1 MRALSEKTVKSQ
13 IQEGRRASFI
23 AKKIP
28 RRAAAAAIVLTGLL
42 VISLASNPASKDY
55 ISYWTA
61 GKLLIHHADPY
72 SRPDVLALERA
83 NGFSETRPLMMRN
96 PPWALFLTAPLGFG
110 SPAAGLFLWT
120 LAAAGCIV
128 AFIRLLKVPPE
139 DRALVFLFAPVIAV
153 FRTAQTSPSLLLG
166 FSLFLF
172 LHRRRPFLAGVSL
185 LFMAIKPHL
194 FLVFWA
200 VLLADSIYRRR
211 LVVFAG
217 LAAALVAGTLF
228 AMSFNAHVWGYYFA
242 MLRGSDLDSEFF
254 PTTSMVF
261 RLLIDSRAVWL
272 LFLPSAVAVVWGLWY
287 YTHNRL
293 VWHWGT
299 HGMLLML
306 VTVLVSPYSWFPDE
320 VVLLPALAFA
330 ITFPNRRAR
339 SLEIL
344 VVINLAAILVLMAG
358 NRSIVSTV
366 YLWTP
371 SAWLAWFLYAT
382 NGFRIQSGNLTIQP
396 KEIGVS
402 LAGGSALVHEA
413 NLSS

>member
-1 MRALSEKTVKSQ
+1 MKARLEETAEPQ
-13 IQEGRRASFI
+13 IQNDNRADPGGKSILRRL
-23 AKKIP
+23 
-28 RRAAAAAIVLTGLL
+28 AAAAIVLAGLL
-42 VISLASNPASKDY
+42 FISLTGHPASKDY
-55 ISYWTA
+55 ISYWSA
-61 GKLLIHHADPY
+61 GKLLIHHANPY
-72 SRPDVLALERA
+72 SRPDVLAVERA
-83 NGFSETRPLMMRN
+83 HGFSETRPLMMRN
-96 PPWALFLTAPLGFG
+96 PPWALFLTAPLGLG
-110 SPAAGLFLWT
+110 SPSIGLFFWT

-139 DRALVFLFAPVIAV
+139 DRAFVFLFAPTIAV
-153 FRTAQTSPSLLLG
+153 FRIAQTSPFLLLG
-166 FSLFLF
+166 FSLFLY
-172 LHRRRPFLAGVSL
+172 LHRRRPFLAGASL

-200 VLLADSIYRRR
+200 VLLADSLYRRS

-217 LAAALVAGTLF
+217 LAAALVAATTF
-228 AMSFNAHVWGYYFA
+228 AMGFNAHIWQHYFA

-254 PTTSMVF
+254 PTTSMMF
-261 RLLIDSRAVWL
+261 RLLIHPQAIWL
-272 LFLPSAVAVVWGLWY
+272 LFVPSAVGIVWGLWY
-287 YTHNRL
+287 YIRNRH

-320 VVLLPALAFA
+320 IVLLPALAFA
-330 ITFPNRRAR
+330 ITFPHRRAR
-339 SLEIL
+339 SLELL

-371 SAWLAWFLYAT
+371 SAWLVWFLYTT
-382 NGFRIQSGNLTIQP
+382 NGFRVQRERLGIES
-396 KEIGVS
+396 KDIGIS
-402 LAGGSALVHEA
+402 LAGNSPLVQEA

>member
-1 MRALSEKTVKSQ
+1 MSVPLEKTAEPQ
-13 IQEGRRASFI
+13 IQDGHRAGFT
-23 AKKIP
+23 AKKIL
-28 RRAAAAAIVLTGLL
+28 RRVAAAAIVLAGLL
-42 VISLASNPASKDY
+42 VISVASDPASKDY
-55 ISYWTA
+55 ISYWSA
-61 GKLLIHHADPY
+61 GKLLIDHANPY
-72 SRPDVLALERA
+72 SKLDVLALERA
-83 NGFSETRPLMMRN
+83 HGFPETRPLMMRN
-96 PPWALFLTAPLGFG
+96 PPWALFLTAPLGFVN
-110 SPAAGLFLWT
+110 PATGLFLWT

-128 AFIRLLKVPPE
+128 AFTRLLKVPPE
-139 DRALVFLFAPVIAV
+139 DRAFVFLFAPAIAV
-153 FRTAQTSPSLLLG
+153 FRTAQTSPFLLLG
-166 FSLFLF
+166 FSLFLY
-172 LHRRRPFLAGVSL
+172 LHRRRPFLAGASL
-185 LFMAIKPHL
+185 LLIAIKPHL

-211 LVVFAG
+211 LLVFAG
-217 LAAALVAGTLF
+217 LAAALAAATTF
-228 AMSFNAHVWGYYFA
+228 AMCFNVHIWQHYFA

-254 PTTSMVF
+254 PTTSMMF
-261 RLLIDSRAVWL
+261 RLLINSRAIWL
-272 LFLPSAVAVVWGLWY
+272 LFVPSAVAFVWGLWF
-287 YTHNRL
+287 YTRNRL

-306 VTVLVSPYSWFPDE
+306 VTVLASPYSWFPDE

-330 ITFPNRRAR
+330 ITLPHRRAC

-344 VVINLAAILVLMAG
+344 AVINLAAILVLMAG

-382 NGFRIQSGNLTIQP
+382 NGFRIQSGNLAIQP

-402 LAGGSALVHEA
+402 LAGGSALMHEA

>member
-1 MRALSEKTVKSQ
+1 MRALSEKTAEPQ
-13 IQEGRRASFI
+13 IQEGRRASFT

-28 RRAAAAAIVLTGLL
+28 RRVAAAAIVLTGLL
-42 VISLASNPASKDY
+42 VVSLAGSPASKDY
-55 ISYWTA
+55 ISYWSA
-61 GKLLIHHADPY
+61 GKLLIHDANPY

-83 NGFSETRPLMMRN
+83 NGFPETRPLMMRN

-110 SPAAGLFLWT
+110 NPAAGLFLWT

-128 AFIRLLKVPPE
+128 AFIRLLRVPPE
-139 DRALVFLFAPVIAV
+139 DRALVFLFAPAIAV
-153 FRTAQTSPSLLLG
+153 FRTAQTSPFLLLG
-166 FSLFLF
+166 FSLFLC
-172 LHRRRPFLAGVSL
+172 LHRRRPFLAGASL

-211 LVVFAG
+211 LLVFAG
-217 LAAALVAGTLF
+217 LAAALAAGTLF
-228 AMSFNAHVWGYYFA
+228 AMSFNTHIWQNYFA

-254 PTTSMVF
+254 PTTSMMF
-261 RLLIDSRAVWL
+261 RLLIDSRAIWL
-272 LFLPSAVAVVWGLWY
+272 LFIPSAVAIVWGVWY
-287 YTHNRL
+287 YTRNRL

-306 VTVLVSPYSWFPDE
+306 VTVLATPYSWFPDE
-320 VVLLPALAFA
+320 IVLLPALVFA
-330 ITFPNRRAR
+330 ITFPYRRAR

-382 NGFRIQSGNLTIQP
+382 NGFRIKSGNLTIQP

-402 LAGGSALVHEA
+402 LAGGSALVHGA